1 MLRKIIKKEINI
13 IIMDMMIKME
23 IILLLLGIILDIDMK
38 LLISLVKG
46 LLVQLLLVLIIWK
59 RRK

>member
-1 MLRKIIKKEINI
+1 MLRKIIKKDI
-13 IIMDMMIKME
+13 IIMVMMIQME
-23 IILLLLGIILDIDMK
+23 IILLLLEIILDLDMK

-46 LLVQLLLVLIIWK
+46 LSVQLLLVSIIWK

>member
-1 MLRKIIKKEINI
+1 LRKIIKKDI
-13 IIMDMMIKME
+13 IIMVMMIKME
-23 IILLLLGIILDIDMK
+23 IILLLLEIILVLDMK

-46 LLVQLLLVLIIWK
+46 LSVQLLLVSIIWK